1 MQTTPKQFQ
10 LLHSSYEDM
19 FQWQSSE
26 LKDFLPNIYQD
37 LANYVDQLPGND
49 TNPAYPFA
57 GFVLNLNV
65 STRLH
70 RDRHD
75 KDICLIVFVSECTG
89 GALIL
94 YELGLVLDLDNG
106 NGITFQSSKI
116 MHCNMHFEGLRASF
130 VFYTDRASD
139 AWMVGQKGKGSVP
152 NNGWANNIYFRKS

>member
-1 MQTTPKQFQ
+1 M
-10 LLHSSYEDM
+10 DR
-19 FQWQSSE
+19 
-26 LKDFLPNIYQD
+26 
-37 LANYVDQLPGND
+37 LPGND

-75 KDICLIVFVSECTG
+75 KDICFIVFVSECTG

-106 NGITFQSSKI
+106 DGITFQSSKI
-116 MHCNMHFEGLRASF
+116 THCNMHFEGLRASF
-130 VFYTDRASD
+130 VFHTDRASD
-139 AWMVGQKGKGSVP
+139 TWTVGRKGKGLVP